1 MESRLLNWRKLL
13 FYLLPPLLA
22 LCVVTW
28 VDFKTDL
35 SAFII
40 AGDNAEEILL
50 ASEMQSGALSRRYLL
65 SVGSENNT
73 DVSNAF
79 VQTLQQQLKAID
91 GVVDAWSPGQ
101 QGNITQTMQTLFSHY
116 GSAMYS
122 LDPAQDLEQF
132 FSSQSLEQRA
142 ELLKKLLLS
151 PQGAMFKK
159 IALQDPLLLTLNGF
173 QSIAGQMQQVV
184 TQDSHYQNLILQ
196 TEMAALDA
204 PQQSR
209 IQAEINTIF
218 DLLKQSKSTA
228 YQLEMTGVPIFVVAT
243 QTLIQG
249 DIIKVSI
256 LSTIALSLLF
266 LLIFRSFTVMFQ
278 VFTLL
283 AIVILTAI
291 LSTHL
296 VFGYVHGMTVAI
308 GSTLVGIC
316 IDYPIHA
323 VSHAQTVLLDKRAS
337 VIAKIWPSMLLGGVT
352 TMIGYIALGISGYPG
367 FQQVAVYA
375 AIGILV
381 SLLLTRYILPGLIT
395 ANSQRQL
402 NIPLVANWASFCQR
416 FRPWL
421 LIILCVLIAIS
432 IVGLKSL
439 HWMKDMQELTPEL
452 NYLKQNDKRI
462 RSRMTSIEPGRF
474 ILVTGKDTEAALQ
487 KAEQVYPVLEQL
499 KQKGALTDYFGL
511 YPWLLS
517 AQKQQLNHAQLEKHL
532 TTENQ
537 LLWQRALK
545 QQGLSIKR
553 LGTFDY
559 PLVEALTLEKVLES
573 PVSKLID
580 SRIITGKQQ
589 TIIMIWLA
597 VHQPEA
603 LKTALDTIDDAQYFS
618 QRDMLNN
625 MTRDYTEKAQILLS
639 VGLVLII
646 LVLLSRYKSLLK
658 TFQTLLPAILAA
670 FIILAVWSFSGAAI
684 SFLHLVGFL
693 LVVAICVDYGIFYQE
708 NRGGDIALTYQAM
721 AASMLTSALAFGSL
735 MTAES
740 TSLKIL
746 AGVVTFGVL
755 LGFVLCPLIIKVERT
770 TKNR

>member
-1 MESRLLNWRKLL
+1 MNWRKLL

-22 LCVVTW
+22 LCTVTW

-73 DVSNAF
+73 EVSNAF
-79 VQTLQQQLKAID
+79 IQTLQQQLKTID
-91 GVVDAWSPGQ
+91 GVVDVWSPGQ
-101 QGNITQTMQTLFSHY
+101 QGNVTQTMQSLYSHY

-122 LDPAQDLEQF
+122 LDPAQDLDQF
-132 FSSQSLEQRA
+132 FSSPGLEQRA

-173 QSIAGQMQQVV
+173 QAVAGQMQQVV
-184 TQDSHYQNLILQ
+184 TQDAHYQNLILQ
-196 TEMAALDA
+196 TTMAGLDA

-209 IQAEINTIF
+209 IQAAINKVFNNLNQSRSEI
-218 DLLKQSKSTA
+218 
-228 YQLEMTGVPIFVVAT
+228 YQLEMTGVPIFAVAT

-256 LSTIALSLLF
+256 LSTIALSILF
-266 LLIFRSFTVMFQ
+266 LLIFRSIAVMLQ

-283 AIVILTAI
+283 AIVILTSI

-323 VSHAQTVLLDKRAS
+323 VAHAQAVLVDKRTA
-337 VIAKIWPSMLLGGVT
+337 VIARIWPSMLLGGLT
-352 TMIGYIALGISGYPG
+352 TMIGYIALGVSGYPG

-375 AIGILV
+375 ATGILA
-381 SLLLTRYILPGLIT
+381 SLLLTRFILPKLMST
-395 ANSQRQL
+395 SSQRQL
-402 NIPLVANWASFCQR
+402 DIPLVANWALFCQH

-421 LIILCVLIAIS
+421 LTGLLLVLCVS
-432 IVGLKSL
+432 FVELKSL

-474 ILVTGKDTEAALQ
+474 ILVTGKNTEAALQ

-517 AQKQQLNHAQLEKHL
+517 AQKQQLNYAQLEKHL
-532 TTENQ
+532 TIENQ
-537 LLWQRALK
+537 LLWQQALK
-545 QQGLSIKR
+545 QQGLSIQR

-559 PLVEALTLEKVLES
+559 SSIEPLTLEQVLES

-580 SRIITGKQQ
+580 SRVIVGKQQ

-597 VHQPEA
+597 EHQPEEIKA
-603 LKTALDTIDDAQYFS
+603 AMETLDGAQYFS

-639 VGLVLII
+639 VGLALII
-646 LVLLSRYKSLLK
+646 LLLLSRYKNLLK
-658 TFQTLLPAILAA
+658 MLQTLLPAILAA
-670 FIILAVWSFSGAAI
+670 FLILVIWSFSGAAI

-740 TSLKIL
+740 TSLRIL
-746 AGVVTFGVL
+746 AGVVAFGVV
-755 LGFVLCPLIIKVERT
+755 LGFILCPLIIKVEQT
-770 TKNR
+770 SKNR

>member
-1 MESRLLNWRKLL
+1 MNWRKLL

-22 LCVVTW
+22 LCTVTW

-73 DVSNAF
+73 EVSNAF
-79 VQTLQQQLKAID
+79 IQTLQQQLKTID
-91 GVVDAWSPGQ
+91 GVVDVWSPGQ
-101 QGNITQTMQTLFSHY
+101 QGNVTQTMQSLYSHY

-122 LDPAQDLEQF
+122 LDPAQDLDQF
-132 FSSQSLEQRA
+132 FSSPGLEQRA

-173 QSIAGQMQQVV
+173 QAVAGQMQQVV
-184 TQDSHYQNLILQ
+184 TQDAHYQNLILQ
-196 TEMAALDA
+196 TTMAGLDA

-209 IQAEINTIF
+209 IQAAINKVFNNLNQSRSEI
-218 DLLKQSKSTA
+218 
-228 YQLEMTGVPIFVVAT
+228 YQLEMTGVPIFAVAT

-256 LSTIALSLLF
+256 LSTIALSILF
-266 LLIFRSFTVMFQ
+266 LLIFRSIAVMLQ

-283 AIVILTAI
+283 AIVILTSI

-323 VSHAQTVLLDKRAS
+323 VAHAQAVLVDKRTA
-337 VIAKIWPSMLLGGVT
+337 VIARIWPSMLLGGLT
-352 TMIGYIALGISGYPG
+352 TMIGYIALGVSGYPG

-375 AIGILV
+375 ATGILA
-381 SLLLTRYILPGLIT
+381 SLLLTRFILPKLMST
-395 ANSQRQL
+395 SSQRQL
-402 NIPLVANWASFCQR
+402 DIPLVANWALFCQH

-421 LIILCVLIAIS
+421 LTGLLLVLCVS
-432 IVGLKSL
+432 FVELKSL

-474 ILVTGKDTEAALQ
+474 ILVTGKNTEAALQ

-517 AQKQQLNHAQLEKHL
+517 AQKQQLNYAQLEKHL
-532 TTENQ
+532 T
-537 LLWQRALK
+537 
-545 QQGLSIKR
+545 
-553 LGTFDY
+553 
-559 PLVEALTLEKVLES
+559 
-573 PVSKLID
+573 
-580 SRIITGKQQ
+580 
-589 TIIMIWLA
+589 
-597 VHQPEA
+597 
-603 LKTALDTIDDAQYFS
+603 
-618 QRDMLNN
+618 
-625 MTRDYTEKAQILLS
+625 
-639 VGLVLII
+639 
-646 LVLLSRYKSLLK
+646 
-658 TFQTLLPAILAA
+658 
-670 FIILAVWSFSGAAI
+670 
-684 SFLHLVGFL
+684 
-693 LVVAICVDYGIFYQE
+693 
-708 NRGGDIALTYQAM
+708 
-721 AASMLTSALAFGSL
+721 
-735 MTAES
+735 
-740 TSLKIL
+740 
-746 AGVVTFGVL
+746 
-755 LGFVLCPLIIKVERT
+755 
-770 TKNR
+770 

>member
-1 MESRLLNWRKLL
+1 
-13 FYLLPPLLA
+13 
-22 LCVVTW
+22 
-28 VDFKTDL
+28 
-35 SAFII
+35 FI
-40 AGDNAEEILL
+40 
-50 ASEMQSGALSRRYLL
+50 
-65 SVGSENNT
+65 
-73 DVSNAF
+73 
-79 VQTLQQQLKAID
+79 QTLQQQLKTID
-91 GVVDAWSPGQ
+91 GVVDVWSPGQ
-101 QGNITQTMQTLFSHY
+101 QGNVTQTMQSLYSHY

-122 LDPAQDLEQF
+122 LDPAQDLDQF
-132 FSSQSLEQRA
+132 FSSPGLEQRA

-173 QSIAGQMQQVV
+173 QAVAGQMQQVV
-184 TQDSHYQNLILQ
+184 TQDAHYQNLILQ
-196 TEMAALDA
+196 TTMAGLDA

-209 IQAEINTIF
+209 IQAAINKVFNNLNQSRSEI
-218 DLLKQSKSTA
+218 
-228 YQLEMTGVPIFVVAT
+228 YQLEMTGVPIFAVAT

-256 LSTIALSLLF
+256 LSTIALSILF
-266 LLIFRSFTVMFQ
+266 LLIFRSIAVMLQ

-283 AIVILTAI
+283 AIVILTSI

-323 VSHAQTVLLDKRAS
+323 VAHAQAVLVDKRTA
-337 VIAKIWPSMLLGGVT
+337 VIARIWPSMLLGGLT
-352 TMIGYIALGISGYPG
+352 TMIGYIALGVSGYPG

-375 AIGILV
+375 ATGILA
-381 SLLLTRYILPGLIT
+381 SLLLTRFILPKLMST
-395 ANSQRQL
+395 SSQRQL
-402 NIPLVANWASFCQR
+402 DIPLVANWALFCQH

-421 LIILCVLIAIS
+421 LTGLLLVLCVS
-432 IVGLKSL
+432 FVELKSL

-474 ILVTGKDTEAALQ
+474 ILVTGKNTEAALQ

-517 AQKQQLNHAQLEKHL
+517 AQKQQLNYAQLEKHL
-532 TTENQ
+532 TIENQ
-537 LLWQRALK
+537 LLWQQALK
-545 QQGLSIKR
+545 QQGLSIQR

-559 PLVEALTLEKVLES
+559 SSIEPLTLEQVLES

-580 SRIITGKQQ
+580 SRVIVGKQQ

-597 VHQPEA
+597 EHQPEEIKA
-603 LKTALDTIDDAQYFS
+603 AMETLDGAQYFS

-639 VGLVLII
+639 VGLALII
-646 LVLLSRYKSLLK
+646 LLLLSRYKNLLK
-658 TFQTLLPAILAA
+658 MLQTLLPAILAA
-670 FIILAVWSFSGAAI
+670 FLILVIWSFSGAAI

-740 TSLKIL
+740 TSLRIL
-746 AGVVTFGVL
+746 AGVVAFGVV
-755 LGFVLCPLIIKVERT
+755 LGFILCPLIIKVEQT
-770 TKNR
+770 SKNR